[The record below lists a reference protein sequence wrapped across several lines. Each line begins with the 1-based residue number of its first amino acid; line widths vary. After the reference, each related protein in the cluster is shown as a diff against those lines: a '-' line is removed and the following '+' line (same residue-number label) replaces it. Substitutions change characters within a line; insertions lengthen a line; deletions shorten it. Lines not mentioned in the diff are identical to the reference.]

1 MLIDQGGPEQAK
13 IANQEH
19 HREKCMVTRALGK
32 CSDKTERK
40 PQAHDDEICRTL
52 IAKMRD
58 TFEQCIDNI
67 DRKNE
72 RQEKKNV
79 SMILIIIS
87 APLGDRL
94 LNIGVG
100 KKQ

>member
-1 MLIDQGGPEQAK
+1 MKYA
-13 IANQEH
+13 
-19 HREKCMVTRALGK
+19 
-32 CSDKTERK
+32 
-40 PQAHDDEICRTL
+40 RTL

-58 TFEQCIDNI
+58 TFEQYIDYI